1 MNPSGSPEL
10 PGRQPYCCN
19 WQSQLAP
26 PNCKKRLFEPDKPTP
41 PVNQHTMTLTEHP
54 LTAQSSQIRHALKQR
69 KYQLESE
76 LIHQERVIDGSEGGY
91 GNEGT
96 ALAASFP
103 LKPE

>member
-1 MNPSGSPEL
+1 MAEHYSAFANEDMTSIACINQRVTHH
-10 PGRQPYCCN
+10 RQC
-19 WQSQLAP
+19 
-26 PNCKKRLFEPDKPTP
+26 
-41 PVNQHTMTLTEHP
+41 P
-54 LTAQSSQIRHALKQR
+54 LLAQSSQIRHAPKQR